1 MISEEEYKIMKEHV
15 ACPNDLVIMK
25 DNEKQQNDIYS
36 GNTEENFV
44 DAKSITETE
53 NRNSVLDIKPIANAI
68 YYLNPG

>member
-1 MISEEEYKIMKEHV
+1 MKEHV

-53 NRNSVLDIKPIANAI
+53 NRNSVLDLKPIANAI

>member
-53 NRNSVLDIKPIANAI
+53 NRNSVLDLKPIANAI

>member
-25 DNEKQQNDIYS
+25 DNEKQNDMYS

-53 NRNSVLDIKPIANAI
+53 NRNSVRDTKPITNAI
-68 YYLNPG
+68 YYLSPG

>member
-15 ACPNDLVIMK
+15 ACSNDLVIMK
-25 DNEKQQNDIYS
+25 DNEKQNDIYS

-53 NRNSVLDIKPIANAI
+53 NRNSVRDTKPITNAI
-68 YYLNPG
+68 YYLSPG

>member
-1 MISEEEYKIMKEHV
+1 MKEHV

-44 DAKSITETE
+44 DAESITETE

>member
-44 DAKSITETE
+44 DAESITETE

>member
-1 MISEEEYKIMKEHV
+1 MKEHV

-44 DAKSITETE
+44 VAKSITETE
-53 NRNSVLDIKPIANAI
+53 NRNSVLDLKPIANAI

>member
-36 GNTEENFV
+36 ENTEENFV

-53 NRNSVLDIKPIANAI
+53 NRNSVLDLKPIANAI

>member
-1 MISEEEYKIMKEHV
+1 MISEEEYKIMQEHV

-25 DNEKQQNDIYS
+25 DNEKQNDIYS

-53 NRNSVLDIKPIANAI
+53 NRNSVRDTKPITNAI
-68 YYLNPG
+68 YYLSPG

>member
-25 DNEKQQNDIYS
+25 DNEKQNDIYS

-53 NRNSVLDIKPIANAI
+53 NRNSVRDTKPITNAI
-68 YYLNPG
+68 YYLSPG

>member
-1 MISEEEYKIMKEHV
+1 MKEHV

>member
-1 MISEEEYKIMKEHV
+1 MKEHV

-36 GNTEENFV
+36 ENTEENFV

-53 NRNSVLDIKPIANAI
+53 NRNSVLDLKPIANAI